1 MNNKKLKKMNN
12 NNLKLKGKFLTLLAK
27 FPKEHISHIID
38 HLDDNSIEMICECV
52 YNAIYTDLSISKKKK
67 KNLRK
72 RLHKHCCMKNLK
84 TITTPSITVSKKRKA
99 LKQEGTGLG
108 FILSTIV
115 PLITKLFV

>member
-1 MNNKKLKKMNN
+1 MTEKNSKKMNKK
-12 NNLKLKGKFLTLLAK
+12 NLRNKGKFLTLLAK
-27 FPKEHISHIID
+27 FPKEHISHVID

-67 KNLRK
+67 KTLRK
-72 RLHKHCCMKNLK
+72 HLHKHCCMKNLK
-84 TITTPSITVSKKRKA
+84 TITTPSITVSKKRRA

-115 PLITKLFV
+115 PLITKLFM